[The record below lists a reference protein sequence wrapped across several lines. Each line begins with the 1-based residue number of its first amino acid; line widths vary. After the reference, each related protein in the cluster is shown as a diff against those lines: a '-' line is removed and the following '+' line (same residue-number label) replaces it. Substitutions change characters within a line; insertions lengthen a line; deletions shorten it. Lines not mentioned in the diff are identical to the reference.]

1 MWALKIKEVQG
12 CPVRAG
18 IGPRFPDA
26 ILKAEDGNVFL
37 IKGEQFIVERIQQ
50 CLVLS
55 KLDKDYGQDGTQ
67 YLWCHFRD
75 NTYRSLLTQ
84 DEVYL
89 LLKTNSFIIY

>member
-1 MWALKIKEVQG
+1 MSYIELTQSPE
-12 CPVRAG
+12 
-18 IGPRFPDA
+18 A

-37 IKGEQFIVERIQQ
+37 INGERFIVEYIHQ
-50 CLVLS
+50 CIVLS
-55 KLDKDYGQDGTQ
+55 KIDKDYGQDGTQ

-84 DEVYL
+84 EEVYL

>member
-1 MWALKIKEVQG
+1 MNYIELT
-12 CPVRAG
+12 
-18 IGPRFPDA
+18 RFPDA

-50 CLVLS
+50 CIVLS

-67 YLWCHFRD
+67 YLWCHLRD
-75 NTYRSLLTQ
+75 NTYRSLLTR